1 MRNPFVQRHRK
12 KIAGVLSCFDRV
24 VITGTLPEIG
34 YTGAMAGF
42 LRAQGVRLRDYANWA
57 KTLRDEIRS
66 HAQHLAEEAGLEI
79 EFIRSHKDFRKEQR
93 VKEILKQRGRHPGW
107 VHIFS
112 AMENCSSFYAWHNR
126 NTGYTRLLHKRSRC
140 LHYYFYF
147 VDEVFGL
154 VYVRVPTW
162 APFRLQVGFNGHHWL
177 ARRLDEAGIEYEMG
191 ENAFLFIEDFE
202 AAQRLADRFRAQSL
216 HRRLNRRAK
225 QVLPWLERFSSGYH
239 WCFRQVEYATD
250 VVFRRQADLQP
261 LYNAIVRTAVHSL
274 QADQVA
280 TFLGRKLT
288 RAYRGEAGN
297 DFSTRIRGTRIR
309 HQMGPAAIKLY
320 DKLGLVARVECTTND
335 VSFFKAHRTVQ
346 QRDGNRVRKLAPL
359 RKSIYSLHALRQLMH
374 AATQRYL
381 AYIATIDDP
390 DAPLKALHRMS
401 RSVKQKGR
409 SYRGFNLFLETDYRL
424 FLTLVRGEWAIS
436 GFQARDLRSRLS
448 KLTPSRCSYL
458 LKRLRTHGLIKK
470 VGRRY
475 KYYLTKLGRRLLVT
489 ALHLRE
495 SVVMAKLCETH
506 T

>member
-1 MRNPFVQRHRK
+1 M
-12 KIAGVLSCFDRV
+12 
-24 VITGTLPEIG
+24 
-34 YTGAMAGF
+34 
-42 LRAQGVRLRDYANWA
+42 
-57 KTLRDEIRS
+57 
-66 HAQHLAEEAGLEI
+66 
-79 EFIRSHKDFRKEQR
+79 
-93 VKEILKQRGRHPGW
+93 
-107 VHIFS
+107 
-112 AMENCSSFYAWHNR
+112 
-126 NTGYTRLLHKRSRC
+126 
-140 LHYYFYF
+140 
-147 VDEVFGL
+147 
-154 VYVRVPTW
+154 
-162 APFRLQVGFNGHHWL
+162 
-177 ARRLDEAGIEYEMG
+177 
-191 ENAFLFIEDFE
+191 
-202 AAQRLADRFRAQSL
+202 
-216 HRRLNRRAK
+216 
-225 QVLPWLERFSSGYH
+225 
-239 WCFRQVEYATD
+239 
-250 VVFRRQADLQP
+250 
-261 LYNAIVRTAVHSL
+261 HSL

-309 HQMGPAAIKLY
+309 HQMGPAGIKLY

-374 AATQRYL
+374 AATARYL

-409 SYRGFNLFLETDYRL
+409 SYRGFNLFLEVDYRL

-448 KLTPSRCSYL
+448 WVTPSRCSYL

-489 ALHLRE
+489 VLHLRE
-495 SVVMAKLCETH
+495 SVVLGKLCETH
-506 T
+506 A

>member
-42 LRAQGVRLRDYANWA
+42 LKAQGIGLRDYANWA
-57 KTLRDEIRS
+57 KRDEIRS
-66 HAQHLAEEAGLEI
+66 HAQSLAAEAGLEI
-79 EFIRSHKDFRKEQR
+79 EFIRSLKDFRKER
-93 VKEILKQRGRHPGW
+93 RIKEILKQRGRHPGW

-112 AMENCSSFYAWHNR
+112 AMETCSSFYVWHNR
-126 NTGYTRLLHKRSRC
+126 NIGYTRLLHKRSQC

-147 VDEVFGL
+147 IDEVFGL
-154 VYVRVPTW
+154 AYVRVPTW

-177 ARRLDEAGIEYEMG
+177 ARRLDAAGIKYEMA
-191 ENAFLFIEDFE
+191 ENAFLFIEDFQT
-202 AAQRLADRFRAQSL
+202 AQRLADRFRAQSL
-216 HRRLNRRAK
+216 HRRLNRWAK

-250 VVFRRQADLQP
+250 VVFRCQADLQP
-261 LYNAIVRTAVHSL
+261 LYNAIVRIAVHSL

-309 HQMGPAAIKLY
+309 HQMGPTAIKLY
-320 DKLGLVARVECTTND
+320 DKLGLVARVEFTTND

-346 QRDGNRVRKLAPL
+346 QRDGNQVRKLAPL

-409 SYRGFNLFLETDYRL
+409 SYRGFNLFL
-424 FLTLVRGEWAIS
+424 TLVRGEWAIS
-436 GFQARDLRSRLS
+436 GFQARDLRNRLS

-475 KYYLTKLGRRLLVT
+475 KYYLTQLGRRLLVT

-495 SVVMAKLCETH
+495 SVVLAKLCETH
-506 T
+506 A